1 MSSPPASSPAGVTL
15 AVSGNSLV
23 RFFEARGTSNVFK
36 LGKLVEKID
45 AEHVGVKVK
54 YFKLE
59 RAEGASSC
67 CSVVSAAGQPC
78 FSCHVSQQL
87 RFSCAVTV

>member
-1 MSSPPASSPAGVTL
+1 MSSPPASSAAGIPL
-15 AVSGNSLV
+15 AVSPTSLV
-23 RFFEARGTSNVFK
+23 RFFEARGTSNVFQ

-54 YFKLE
+54 YFKLD

-67 CSVVSAAGQPC
+67 SVVSAAWRRLQCQPC
-78 FSCHVSQQL
+78 LSC
-87 RFSCAVTV
+87 